1 MFRSRM
7 LRSFILTIVAL
18 VFATTAYALA
28 ASNTVP
34 DHYAGEGAGT
44 VSPYTVSNIL
54 YNLNAADSSNIDSVT
69 FTLNAAAA
77 DGDVIVRLL
86 TTGSYY
92 TCTSTDSINWSCTTT
107 GATIETTN
115 EFRVIAGDSLFIP

>member
-7 LRSFILTIVAL
+7 LRTLLITILVL

-34 DHYAGEGAGT
+34 SSYAGEGAGA
-44 VSPYTVSNIL
+44 VSGYDVTNL
-54 YNLNAADSSNIDSVT
+54 LFNLNASNASYIDSVT
-69 FTLNAAAA
+69 FTLDAAAT
-77 DGDVIVRLL
+77 DVMVRLE

-92 TCTSTDSINWSCTTT
+92 ACTNPSGFNWSCITTLPQ
-107 GATIETTN
+107 ATVLATDEV
-115 EFRVIAGDSLFIP
+115 RVIARDH

>member
-7 LRSFILTIVAL
+7 LRTFVIIVVIL

-34 DHYAGEGAGT
+34 DSYAGEGAGT
-44 VSPYTVSNIL
+44 VSGYNVTNL
-54 YNLNAADSSNIDSVT
+54 QFNLNATNASNIDSVT
-69 FTLNAAAA
+69 FTLDAAATN
-77 DGDVIVRLL
+77 VMVRLV

-92 TCTSTDSINWSCTTT
+92 TCTNTSGFNWSCDTTSPQ
-107 GATIETTN
+107 ATVLATDEV
-115 EFRVIAGDSLFIP
+115 RVIARDH